1 MRFGL
6 QLHKLKHASHEEFE
20 RLNSLPVTYRL

>member
-6 QLHKLKHASHEEFE
+6 QLHKLKHTSHEEFE